1 MNNVTNQKID
11 DMSRNRIVSDMNN
24 NFFVIA
30 GAGSGKTT
38 MLVSRMVAMVEAG
51 CPVEKICAITFT
63 KAAAREFYERFQA
76 LLSDRSNPNYVWED
90 KGVAGQL
97 PKPTLESRNRCAEAL
112 KNIDLCFMETID
124 SFCSMVLSEHPSEAG
139 ILSSASIVS
148 EQEAEL
154 FYKKQYK
161 NICSG
166 DYGDELAKKA
176 SVFNRFH
183 NNAADAFV
191 RGMLILM
198 DNRNV
203 HFNYPEPP
211 KGGVD
216 EIFATDRENLIGA
229 LKCLVEHPE
238 LKYDKNADSVKA
250 WEKIGDNY
258 KSIQCCWSRN
268 FSNVIYTLK
277 SLKSLRVL
285 PNALG
290 QYGAKLSEFFVPK
303 GSMGGGWLAFSAC
316 EDDGLMSRMEN
327 LRYSVSMDFL
337 NSCVPHLVKAMR
349 DEGKMTFFDYLF
361 YLREMLRK
369 DAEKDGKLIQY
380 IYDRHSYFLIDE
392 FQDTNPLQAEIFFYL
407 ASANPNSQWKE
418 CVPRPGSLFIVGDPK
433 QSIYRFR
440 GADVTSFLNVKT
452 LFEKNGGAIL
462 SLSKNFRSTANICK
476 YFNNTFGRMLSEE
489 TLDQSKFEE
498 IPLLKEKNP
507 DDEFQGVYS
516 YTAYTGKLEEDHPD
530 ECDSVQIQKII
541 ATLVGRD
548 EFRVRGKD
556 DKEPRRITYS
566 DIMVI
571 TYGKKNLAPI
581 MKRLNENE
589 IPTRVEGSVPFGEC
603 DALRE
608 IVKIFAAVVDVDD
621 IISLYGALTGK
632 IVGLTQENLLW
643 YKNNGGKI
651 SLNSLIDPADSKD
664 EKADFVVSKLC
675 ELKKLHDKSS
685 KYSAA
690 ELFSKILNEC
700 RVYEKIASDNLEIVY
715 YALELLRN
723 AERMGVIVSLKD
735 GVKFLTRLLEGKSGE
750 ERCLSLG
757 ERDAVHMANL
767 HKVKGLEAP
776 VVILAAAVPSAGSID
791 KRIVHGEDGSEG
803 FVFKLTK
810 KNENNNNGSYFET
823 KAFANELEAER
834 NSSKAED
841 QRLVYVAA
849 TRARNALIICDSVR
863 LSPRQTE
870 LHQSRWK
877 ELMDDAADFF
887 EAEGCLDAVPRA
899 KKDPVCAAELYKA
912 SEETCALNNR
922 DVEQSSYSIE
932 NPSHQ
937 HTKSKF
943 SEDQI
948 ENANQAAE
956 EIASKESVSHEG
968 LHRIPDILGTM
979 THKLMEML
987 VSTKNKLDVS
997 SAVVDIIR
1005 EFRVP
1010 ESEPYED
1017 ELEKALTEVANK
1029 MRFGGYAQSNGL
1041 PQDIL
1046 DILMKADEVYCEV
1059 PFCYSDD
1066 AKGKVVWHGIMD
1078 VIYCANGK
1086 WHIVDYKT
1094 NADGSDLDKKYQ
1106 AQLNAYVK
1114 AFKETTGNDADAKTY
1129 HIAI

>member
-1 MNNVTNQKID
+1 MSNMTNQEID
-11 DMSRNRIVSDMNN
+11 EMSRNRIVSDMDN

-51 CPVEKICAITFT
+51 RPVEKICAITFT

-76 LLSDRSNPNYVWED
+76 LLSDRCNPDYVWKD
-90 KGVAGQL
+90 KGFAGQL
-97 PKPTLESRNRCAEAL
+97 PKPTPVSVERCAQAL
-112 KNIDLCFMETID
+112 KNIDLCFMGTID

-148 EQEAEL
+148 DQEAEL

-166 DYGDELAKKA
+166 EYGDELAKKA

-238 LKYDKNADSVKA
+238 LKYDKNADSVQA

-303 GSMGGGWLAFSAC
+303 GSRGGGWLAFSAC

-337 NSCVPHLVKAMR
+337 NSCVQHLAKAMR

-407 ASANPNSQWKE
+407 ASANPKPQWSE

-452 LFEKNGGAIL
+452 LFEKNGGEIL
-462 SLSKNFRSTANICK
+462 SLSKNFRSTADICK
-476 YFNNTFGRMLSEE
+476 YFNNTFKRMLPEE
-489 TLDQSKFEE
+489 TSDQSKFEE

-603 DALRE
+603 EALRE

-685 KYSAA
+685 RYSSA
-690 ELFSKILNEC
+690 ELFSKILNEY
-700 RVYEKIASDNLEIVY
+700 RVFEKVVAENLEIVY

-723 AERMGVIVSLKD
+723 AERTGGIVSLKD

-823 KAFANELEAER
+823 KAYAGELEAEK

-849 TRARNALIICDSVR
+849 TRARNALIICDSI
-863 LSPRQTE
+863 SQSGKSE
-870 LHQSRWK
+870 SHKSRWK
-877 ELMDDAADFF
+877 ELMNGADDFF
-887 EAEGCLDAVPRA
+887 ETVGCLDAVPRA
-899 KKDPVCAAELYKA
+899 KKDPVCAAELYKV

-948 ENANQAAE
+948 ENANQVAE
-956 EIASKESVSHEG
+956 LATPKDPVSHVG
-968 LHRIPDILGTM
+968 LHSIPDILGTM

-987 VSTKNKLDVS
+987 VLSKNQLDVS
-997 SAVVDIIR
+997 AAVIEIIR

-1010 ESEPYED
+1010 ESEPYEK
-1017 ELEKALTEVANK
+1017 ELEKALNEVVDK
-1029 MRFGGYAQSNGL
+1029 MRSGGYAQGNGV

-1059 PFCYSDD
+1059 PFCYLDD

>member
-76 LLSDRSNPNYVWED
+76 LLSDRSNPDYVWED

-139 ILSSASIVS
+139 ILSSAGIVS
-148 EQEAEL
+148 DQEAEL

-166 DYGDELAKKA
+166 EYGDELAKKA
-176 SVFNRFH
+176 SVFDRFH

-203 HFNYPEPP
+203 HFNYPEPG
-211 KGGVD
+211 KIDID
-216 EIFATDRENLIGA
+216 ETFATERMQLVKA

-238 LKYDKNADSVKA
+238 LKYSNQKSDKA
-250 WEKIGDNY
+250 WEKIKDIYRN
-258 KSIQCCWSRN
+258 IQGCWSRKI
-268 FSNVIYTLK
+268 SDVIYAMK
-277 SLKSLRVL
+277 SLKDLRVL
-285 PNALG
+285 SSALD
-290 QYGAKLSEFFVPK
+290 QYGELLSGVFVPK
-303 GSMGGGWLAFSAC
+303 GSRRSGLECSAC
-316 EDDGLMSRMEN
+316 GDDGLLSKLEN
-327 LRYSVSMDFL
+327 IRYSVSMDFL
-337 NSCVPHLVKAMR
+337 KSCVLHLAKAMH

-407 ASANPNSQWKE
+407 ASANPKPQWSE

-452 LFEKNGGAIL
+452 LFEKNGGEIL
-462 SLSKNFRSTANICK
+462 SLSKNFRSTADICK
-476 YFNNTFGRMLSEE
+476 YFNNTFKRMLPEE
-489 TLDQSKFEE
+489 TSDQSKFEE
-498 IPLLKEKNP
+498 IPLPIEKK
-507 DDEFQGVYS
+507 DEFQGAYT
-516 YTAYTGKLEEDHPD
+516 YTAYTGKLEEDHPG
-530 ECDSVQIQKII
+530 ECDPVQIEKII
-541 ATLVGRD
+541 ATLVGHD
-548 EFRVRGKD
+548 KFRIRAKG
-556 DKEPRRITYS
+556 DKEPRNITYS

-571 TYGKKNLAPI
+571 TYGKGKLAPI
-581 MKRLNENE
+581 MKCLNENG
-589 IPTRVEGSVPFGEC
+589 IPTRVEGAVPFGEC
-603 DALRE
+603 ETLRE
-608 IVKIFAAVVDVDD
+608 IVKIFASVVDADD
-621 IISLYGALTGK
+621 AISLYGALTGK
-632 IVGLTQENLLW
+632 IIGLTQKDLLC
-643 YKNNGGKI
+643 YKNKGGKI
-651 SLNSLIDPADSKD
+651 SLNSHIDVDDSKD
-664 EKADFVVSKLC
+664 EEVGFVASKIS
-675 ELKKLHDKSS
+675 ELKKLHDKSPR
-685 KYSAA
+685 YSSA
-690 ELFSKILNEC
+690 ELFSKILNEY
-700 RVYEKIASDNLEIVY
+700 RVFEKVVAENLEIVY
-715 YALELLRN
+715 YTLELLRN
-723 AERMGVIVSLKD
+723 AERTGVIVSLKD

-757 ERDAVHMANL
+757 EHDAVHMANL

-776 VVILAAAVPSAGSID
+776 VVILAAAVPSPASID
-791 KRIVHGEDGSEG
+791 KRIVHEEKCAEG
-803 FVFKLTK
+803 FVFKLVK
-810 KNENNNNGSYFET
+810 KNENNNNGNYFET

-863 LSPRQTE
+863 LSSRQTE

-887 EAEGCLDAVPRA
+887 ETVGCLDAVPRQD
-899 KKDPVCAAELYKA
+899 KKPVSAAELYKV
-912 SEETCALNNR
+912 SEETCALKNR

-937 HTKSKF
+937 HTKSKL

-948 ENANQAAE
+948 ENANQVAE
-956 EIASKESVSHEG
+956 LAIPKEPVSHVG
-968 LHRIPDILGTM
+968 LHSIPDILGTM

-987 VSTKNKLDVS
+987 VSTKNQLDVS
-997 SAVVDIIR
+997 AAVIEIIR

-1010 ESEPYED
+1010 ESEPYEK
-1017 ELEKALTEVANK
+1017 ELEKALNEVVDK
-1029 MRFGGYAQSNGL
+1029 MRSGGYAQGNGV

-1066 AKGKVVWHGIMD
+1066 AEGKVVWHGIMD
-1078 VIYCANGK
+1078 VIYCADGK